1 MLSPGD
7 RVEDYEVIAPLRS
20 GGMAMLYL
28 ARRRGV
34 GGFSRLVALKLVHP
48 HLLKD
53 ETIHQLFLNEARISA
68 AVAHPNVVN
77 VEEIGQ
83 AGESYFIAME
93 YVHGVSLSELLTSLR
108 ERRLRMSQKL
118 CVWVVGQIAEA
129 LHAVHEATSE
139 HGLPLNIVHHDV
151 SPQNVL
157 IGHTGHVKLIDFG
170 IARSHLH
177 GQQTGNGF
185 AVLGKPGYMAPEQL
199 QNQSADRR
207 SDVYALGVML
217 WEMLTS
223 RSLFRCQQLDD
234 ERDWTLRENPV
245 APSIYAPISSAS
257 LDEVVLKAL
266 APDPRDRFESA
277 FEFRAALLR
286 ADASAL
292 LVDAPT
298 FATLMRSMLGHELE
312 RQRAKLPSEVSIQLD
327 LDAEVITS
335 RSVPVEELTSEILAA
350 EPRAPIEEE
359 RTTLIES
366 PAAARRGEHATTD
379 LPSSE
384 LMLLDPFE
392 PLGPVSSH
400 VRTRPPTV
408 PPPQAEIV
416 TIASPPSVAP
426 PRRTRRQ
433 TRREKTI
440 RATWVGAVCLAL
452 GMALG
457 AAVSG
462 KEAPAPLQP
471 MVLRVRPTQLQQA
484 PLEPAPKP
492 TEQPEKAHVE
502 HTSIHVEDRA
512 LASDAGPAA
521 SLALEAGT
529 PRARVTPHRDDEN
542 RVKSG
547 TSVRRVTGEHRRSKS
562 ERANKRK
569 SRHRER

>member
-1 MLSPGD
+1 VLSPGD

-34 GGFSRLVALKLVHP
+34 GGFSRLVALKLVHS
-48 HLLKD
+48 HLMQD

-83 AGESYFIAME
+83 AGDSYFIAME
-93 YVHGVSLSELLTSLR
+93 YVHGVSLSELLLTLR

-118 CVWVVGQIAEA
+118 CVWVIAQIAEA

-139 HGLPLNIVHHDV
+139 NGIPLQIVHQDV

-170 IARSHLH
+170 IARSHQGGH
-177 GQQTGNGF
+177 TTQSGF

-199 QNQSADRR
+199 QNQAADRR

-234 ERDWTLRENPV
+234 ERDWALRECPV
-245 APSIYAPISSAS
+245 PPSAYAPISSTA

-266 APDPRDRFESA
+266 APNPSQRFESA
-277 FEFRAALLR
+277 FEFRTALLR

-298 FATLMRSMLGHELE
+298 FAMLMRSMLGHELE

-327 LDAEVITS
+327 LDAEAVTS
-335 RSVPVEELTSEILAA
+335 RSVAVEELTAEIDVDPRLAA
-350 EPRAPIEEE
+350 LADERPTLIDTPAPHRDEHATADIPTSELMILGPVASQVRPRAPI
-359 RTTLIES
+359 
-366 PAAARRGEHATTD
+366 A
-379 LPSSE
+379 
-384 LMLLDPFE
+384 
-392 PLGPVSSH
+392 
-400 VRTRPPTV
+400 

-416 TIASPPSVAP
+416 TMPAPASDAM
-426 PRRTRRQ
+426 PRRPRRN
-433 TRREKTI
+433 TRREKTL
-440 RATWVGAVCLAL
+440 RATWVGAVCLGL

-462 KEAPAPLQP
+462 KDVQP
-471 MVLRVRPTQLQQA
+471 EPPVVLRIRPSVQ
-484 PLEPAPKP
+484 PA
-492 TEQPEKAHVE
+492 ADVE
-502 HTSIHVEDRA
+502 HASIHVDGRA
-512 LASDAGPAA
+512 LPADAGSALP
-521 SLALEAGT
+521 LAHNLEAGT
-529 PRARVTPHRDDEN
+529 RKVRSEQAVKTDEDAPR
-542 RVKSG
+542 
-547 TSVRRVTGEHRRSKS
+547 TSKLSSRRTSAGEHRRRGDRVSK
-562 ERANKRK
+562 RGK
-569 SRHRER
+569 SRHR